1 MSAETLAVT
10 LIMVSAFPLNAFPI
24 CLAYLSRGV
33 WWRTSAGLA
42 LMVSTTGLAALV
54 DITIAYKFL
63 GDDYPYR
70 DLVRNTVYAWIALGA
85 WLKFG
90 ALLYE
95 SWRGRRGD
103 S

>member
-1 MSAETLAVT
+1 MSADALAFV
-10 LIMVSAFPLNAFPI
+10 LVVASALPLNVFPF
-24 CLAYLSRGV
+24 CLAYISRGV
-33 WWRTSAGLA
+33 WWRTSTGIA

-54 DITIAYKFL
+54 DITIAYKVF

-85 WLKFG
+85 WLKLG

-95 SWRGRRGD
+95 SWRARK
-103 S
+103 

>member
-1 MSAETLAVT
+1 MNADNLAMALVVSSAL
-10 LIMVSAFPLNAFPI
+10 PLNCFPFA
-24 CLAYLSRGV
+24 LAWFSRGV
-33 WWRTSAGLA
+33 WFRTSAGLA

-54 DITIAYKFL
+54 DITILYKVF

-95 SWRGRRGD
+95 SRKSRQR
-103 S
+103 